1 MSEYT
6 APGVYVEE
14 VSFWARSIEGVP
26 TSTTGFVGTATS
38 GPLGRAIQ
46 VESMAE
52 FVQAFGPAEAEAGS
66 DLGRA
71 VQLFLANGGAQPWVV
86 ALGPDQGVD
95 EGLAALDS
103 VPGLA
108 ILNLPGRTDLDSLRL
123 ALEYAQR
130 RRAFVVIDPPGPEP
144 EEAAALVRDL
154 AETGVANGAVYFPP
168 LLVADPV
175 TGRDVVSPPGGAVVG
190 VFSRTDASR
199 GLWKAPAGI
208 EASVLGASGLAAEL
222 DDAATETLNRRGVSV
237 LRAFPGMAPVVWG
250 SRTIQGADESASEW
264 KYVPVRRMASFLEA
278 SLDRGTRWAVFEPND
293 EPLWASLRLSVGA
306 FLDGL
311 FKAGAFQGRT
321 SAEAWF
327 VRCDASTMTQDDLD
341 NGVVNVEVGFAPLRP
356 AEFVVIQIQQ
366 MTART
371 TVEQLGPSTGAPGQR
386 IALAHRPVVREGF
399 LLQIQSEQGWT
410 AWTRVDSFDGSEGG
424 ATVFALDAATGTI
437 AFGDGERGGIPTA
450 GARIEAQY
458 RYGAG
463 SSGDP

>member
-1 MSEYT
+1 MPEYT

-14 VSFWARSIEGVP
+14 VSFRARSIEGVP
-26 TSTTGFVGTATS
+26 TTTTGFVGTATN
-38 GPLGRAIQ
+38 GPVGRAVQ
-46 VESMAE
+46 VRSVAE
-52 FVQAFGPAEAEAGS
+52 FVQAFGSAEAVS

-71 VQLFLANGGAQPWVV
+71 VQLFFANGGAHAWVV
-86 ALGPDQGVD
+86 ALGPDKNVD
-95 EGLAALDS
+95 EGLAALDR

-108 ILNLPGRTDLDSLRL
+108 ILNLPGRSDRDSVRL
-123 ALEYAQR
+123 ALQYAQR
-130 RRAFVVIDPPGPEP
+130 RRAFVVIDPPGSDP
-144 EEAAALVRDL
+144 EEARALVRDL

-175 TGRDVVSPPGGAVVG
+175 SGQDVVCPPGGAVAG

-199 GLWKAPAGI
+199 GPWKAPAGL
-208 EASVLGASGLAAEL
+208 EASVLGATGLAAEL

-237 LRAFPGMAPVVWG
+237 LRSFPGVAPLVWG

-264 KYVPVRRMASFLEA
+264 KYVPVRRLASFLEA

-306 FLDGL
+306 FIDGL

-321 SAEAWF
+321 PREAWF
-327 VRCDASTMTQDDLD
+327 VRCDATTMTQDDLD
-341 NGVVNVEVGFAPLRP
+341 RGMVNVVVGFAPLKP
-356 AEFVVIQIQQ
+356 AEFVVIRIQQ

-371 TVEQLGPSTGAPGQR
+371 TVEQLGPSTGEPGQR
-386 IALAHRPVVREGF
+386 IALAHRPVVQEGF
-399 LLQIQSEQGWT
+399 LLQVETEHGWT
-410 AWTRVDSFDGSEGG
+410 AWTRVDSFDGSEGRD
-424 ATVFALDAATGTI
+424 TVFALDAATGTI
-437 AFGDGERGGIPTA
+437 AFGDGERGAIPPA
-450 GARIEAQY
+450 RARIEAQY